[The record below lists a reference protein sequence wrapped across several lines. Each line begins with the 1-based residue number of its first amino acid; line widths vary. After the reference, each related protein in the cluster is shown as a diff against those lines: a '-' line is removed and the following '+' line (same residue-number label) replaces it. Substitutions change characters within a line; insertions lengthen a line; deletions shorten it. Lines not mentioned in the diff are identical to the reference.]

1 MMQHQTLDQRL
12 IEQLKQK
19 LLNTSR
25 YSIYLDALPQHYLT
39 RLDLAELG
47 KAEAEAPLQFL
58 KTLLTEANLEFR
70 IQLDIKNPVDKGIM
84 ERLNAMFIENK
95 DHHAEHGQNT
105 FAFGYP
111 MLVRRDF
118 KNPDRIIKAPLI
130 LWSLDIEQSLE
141 NTEEWIIR
149 RKDYYSVFTNPV
161 LAAHLL
167 DDAGLRLVP
176 IYDQLLEDDIIDQQ
190 ELLHVAYL
198 QLRQIN
204 PFLSPHAKQEFAKS
218 MQQVASLNNLEN
230 AQDFPLREAMIQW
243 SGVFGLF
250 RTDREAIIQDYEQ
263 LMNELD
269 AFAHKMQQLNSDLGK
284 GSSFMKHAFTLV
296 ETDPSQQHFIH
307 LLGKGYHP
315 ILQGAPGTGKT
326 RTLTAILANVVSNG
340 GTCLVISDQKNTLE
354 TLEQNMRKVGLEE
367 LTVLIEDEYRDRKQ
381 ILESVYKRAANKVPP
396 YRPAAS
402 FIRVMKS
409 CATQIQELQQFHQ
422 KLQTALISDMKWA
435 DLVCAYLE
443 MKDDKLERI
452 LSDKL
457 SKFSFTYNNQE
468 CTEICSVLAE
478 GHPLYKQLG
487 TLQHPLNVLNERF
500 FHEANMYQ
508 VSSQLKESLKN
519 VVYVVDSAQRD
530 LLTYL
535 FDYEKQLENHYAE
548 IFHQKASYTDDV
560 IEIIEEAFKVS
571 KFYFNKKGGLGRSVL
586 GMFGSKYKELR
597 EKKEVVYEQYVSL
610 VRYHG
615 KYQYFKHDFIGAKLE
630 EEEIE
635 TVLDNLKKYKE
646 RLSEWYG
653 EIEDRI
659 RLEKNNL
666 SLGSLHPHANF
677 EKQTRELVRNLDLLA
692 SNLKNANMFKAGFQY
707 SSSNVR
713 KRLTD
718 LEELR
723 ANLTKIEETMSD
735 FEAYHSLK
743 FFWAQ
748 LSPLQRNVFKAMTQT
763 KVVDWQHGF
772 KLWYYGSML
781 KRQVD
786 QHLPQE
792 SNYRTVLKHLGLERE
807 KLKTMLHRHTI
818 DYWRSKQNDVT
829 KTFRRQHAPN
839 TVQQLY
845 HWRGNSTQNVSLPKV
860 VQYAPEVFNSFF
872 PIMLT
877 TPSLCSAILPLEPS
891 LFDVVIFDNANQLR
905 LEDTYA
911 AMLRGK
917 YKIIAGDQQQSPPS
931 DQFSSA
937 QPTNTD
943 ADKDFVWLDDEF
955 MFGHDDNRFYN
966 PMGGSAYRASLLDYA
981 QGKLHHKEDWLKV
994 HYRAAHPSLVD
1005 FSNAAFY
1012 GNQLN
1017 PMPAKLPYQAIH
1029 FTQVNG
1035 VYTKEQ
1041 NRAEAEQIIAHLK
1054 NLGARKEVPK
1064 VGIAACTLAQRNY
1077 IWELFREE
1085 LVKEADSNGILH
1097 QLYHAGLLIKTLE
1110 NIQND
1115 ELDVLLFSVTFGE
1128 DSEQKFVE
1136 DYGILQK
1143 NHGHLLLNGL
1153 LMRVKREVHVFTSIP
1168 ERYYERYLGNIP
1180 QKGNVSKGVF
1190 YAYLAY
1196 AKAVATNDQATRQMI
1211 LDLLSKHCTHRA
1223 DNRQIIAHK
1232 EGVFRELVL
1241 EFLKKHFK
1249 SDQLIKDYEHAGFQL
1264 PVAIKN
1270 ANEELSV
1277 VLFFDLYNDHPLEEA
1292 YAWDVFEEHHLN
1304 QLGLVCIRVW
1314 SYAWW
1319 MDRDKA
1325 EKDLLNQIK
1334 NGLLINA

>member
-1 MMQHQTLDQRL
+1 MQHQTLDQRL

-47 KAEAEAPLQFL
+47 KSKVEVPVEFL
-58 KTLLTEANLEFR
+58 KGLLTQANIEFR
-70 IQLDIKNPVDKGIM
+70 IQLDPNNSVDQSIM
-84 ERLNAMFIENK
+84 ERLDTMFIENK
-95 DHHAEHGQNT
+95 DHYSEHGQNT

-111 MLVRRDF
+111 ILVRRDY
-118 KNPDRIIKAPLI
+118 KNPNRIIKAPLF

-141 NTEEWIIR
+141 NRQEWIIR
-149 RKDYYSVFTNPV
+149 RKDYYAVLTNPV

-167 DDAGLRLVP
+167 DDAGLNLVP
-176 IYDQLLEDDIIDQQ
+176 VYDQFLEDDIIDQQ
-190 ELLHVAYL
+190 ELIHVAYL

-204 PFLSPHAKQEFAKS
+204 PFLSPTVKQEFTKS
-218 MQQVASLNNLEN
+218 MQQVMSMSNLEN

-250 RTDREAIIQDYEQ
+250 RTDREAIIRDYEQ
-263 LMNELD
+263 LLNELD
-269 AFAHKMQQLNSDLGK
+269 TFEHKIQQLNSDLGK

-296 ETDPSQQHFIH
+296 DTDPSQQHFIH

-326 RTLTAILANVVSNG
+326 RTLTAILANIVSNG
-340 GTCLVISDQKNTLE
+340 GNCLVISDQKNTLE
-354 TLEQNMRKVGLEE
+354 TLEQNMTEVGLGE
-367 LTVLIEDEYRDRKQ
+367 LTALIEDEYRDRKQ
-381 ILESVYKRAANKVPP
+381 LLESVYKRAANKVPP
-396 YRPAAS
+396 YRPSAG

-409 CATQIQELQQFHQ
+409 CATQIQELQQFHK
-422 KLQTALISDMKWA
+422 KLQTPLIGEMKWA
-435 DLVCAYLE
+435 DLVCAYLNT
-443 MKDDKLERI
+443 KDDQLERI
-452 LSDKL
+452 LSNQMAKL
-457 SKFSFTYNNQE
+457 RFKYTNEE
-468 CTEICSVLAE
+468 CTEICSILAE
-478 GHPLYKQLG
+478 GYPLYKQLG
-487 TLQHPLNVLNERF
+487 TLKHPLNVLNEHF
-500 FHEANMYQ
+500 FKEANIYQ
-508 VSSQLKESLKN
+508 VSNQLKESLKN

-535 FDYEKQLENHYAE
+535 FDYEKQLENHYTE
-548 IFHQKASYTDDV
+548 VFHQKATYTDDV
-560 IEIIEEAFKVS
+560 INIIEEAFKIS

-597 EKKEVVYEQYVSL
+597 ERKKLLYDTYRNL

-615 KYQYFKHDFIGAKLE
+615 KYQYFKHEFIGAKLE
-630 EEEIE
+630 EEEVELI
-635 TVLDNLKKYKE
+635 LDNLKSYKG
-646 RLSEWYG
+646 RLSEWYA

-659 RLEKNNL
+659 RLEKNSL
-666 SLGSLHPHANF
+666 SLGNLHPHANF

-692 SNLKNANMFKAGFQY
+692 INLKNANMFKAGFQY

-723 ANLTKIEETMSD
+723 ANLSKIEETMPD

-743 FFWAQ
+743 FFWAH
-748 LSPLQRNVFKAMTQT
+748 LSPLQRDVFRAMTET
-763 KVVDWQHGF
+763 KVVDWQYGF
-772 KLWYYGSML
+772 RLWYYGAML
-781 KRQVD
+781 KQQVD

-792 SNYRTVLKHLGLERE
+792 ANYRTVLKHLSMERAQ
-807 KLKTMLHRHTI
+807 LKTMLHKHTVA
-818 DYWRSKQNDVT
+818 YWRSKQSDIT
-829 KTFRRQHAPN
+829 KHFQKQHAPN

-860 VQYAPEVFNSFF
+860 VQYEPEVFTSFF
-872 PIMLT
+872 PIVLT

-937 QPTNTD
+937 QPANTD
-943 ADKDFVWLDDEF
+943 SDKDFIWLDDEF
-955 MFGHDDNRFYN
+955 MLGHDDNQLYHS
-966 PMGGSAYRASLLDYA
+966 MGGSIYRTSLLEYA
-981 QGKLHHKEDWLKV
+981 QGRLHHKEDWLKV

-1012 GNQLN
+1012 GNRLN
-1017 PMPAKLPYQAIH
+1017 PMPAKSPYQAIH
-1029 FTQVNG
+1029 FIQVNG
-1035 VYTKEQ
+1035 VYIKEQ
-1041 NRAEAEQIIAHLK
+1041 NRAEAQQIIAHLK
-1054 NLGARKEVPK
+1054 GLEGMKEVPK
-1064 VGIAACTLAQRNY
+1064 IGIAACTLAQRNY
-1077 IWELFREE
+1077 IWKLFREE
-1085 LVKEADSNGILH
+1085 LIKERDSKGILH

-1128 DSEQKFVE
+1128 DSKQKFVE

-1143 NHGHLLLNGL
+1143 QSGHLLLNGL
-1153 LMRVKREVHVFTSIP
+1153 IMRVKRAVHVFTSIP

-1196 AKAVATNDQATRQMI
+1196 TKAVATGDQATRKGI
-1211 LDLLSKHCTHRA
+1211 LELLSRHCTQHV
-1223 DNRQIIAHK
+1223 DNHQIIAHK

-1241 EFLKKHFK
+1241 EFLQKHFK
-1249 SDQLIKDYEHAGFQL
+1249 TDQLIKDYEHAGFQL
-1264 PVAIKN
+1264 PIAIKN

-1304 QLGLVCIRVW
+1304 ELGLVCIRVW
-1314 SYAWW
+1314 SYNWW

-1334 NGLLINA
+1334 NGLLTNA